1 MTREEALRKRA
12 LIELASASLSDTD
25 ALDGVEL
32 FPLYEVGKAYAV
44 GDRFSYEK
52 TLYKVIQA
60 HISQI
65 DWVPGNTPA
74 LYVVVVP
81 DGVIPVWVRP
91 TGAHD
96 AYNYGDKVRYPD
108 ENGFVYKSLINAN
121 VYSPEEYPA
130 GWEIASD

>member
-12 LIELASASLSDTD
+12 LIELASASLSDAN

-52 TLYKVIQA
+52 TLYKVVQD

-74 LYVVVVP
+74 LYMVVVP
-81 DGVIPVWVRP
+81 DGEIPVWVRP

-96 AYNYGDKVRYPD
+96 AYSQGDKVYYPD
-108 ENGFVYKSLINAN
+108 KNGRVYRSTIDAN
-121 VYSPEEYPA
+121 VYSPDEYPA
-130 GWEIASD
+130 GWEIVSE